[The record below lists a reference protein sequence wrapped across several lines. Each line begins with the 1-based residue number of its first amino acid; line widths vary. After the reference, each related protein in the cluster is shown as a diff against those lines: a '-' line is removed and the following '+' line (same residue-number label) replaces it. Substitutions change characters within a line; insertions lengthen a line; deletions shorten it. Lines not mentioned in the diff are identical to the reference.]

1 VIEYVASFNA
11 QMVLIRRI
19 QILKVA
25 TMLVEE
31 PKWDQDQKQSNTSRM
46 HLDVTRSHL
55 VTAQGSVLSS

>member
-1 VIEYVASFNA
+1 
-11 QMVLIRRI
+11 MVLIRRI

-31 PKWDQDQKQSNTSRM
+31 PKWDQDQKQSNTRSRM